1 LDRPSTAPQPRVLLA
16 SAPEPGWEGLSCSN
30 TTLFRCFQ
38 RCQEISSQS
47 CRSVWQGS
55 LTGGSVPEARDGN
68 ARHVHV
74 QCCPDLLSK
83 GASHDD
89 VITIFDRGSTKF
101 IACIVNNAL
110 HQQIR
115 SALHTPLDKE
125 PGKELHACVV
135 ISRVGKVGQQ
145 KEQIRAWSVQR
156 L

>member
-1 LDRPSTAPQPRVLLA
+1 V
-16 SAPEPGWEGLSCSN
+16 
-30 TTLFRCFQ
+30 
-38 RCQEISSQS
+38 QS

-55 LTGGSVPEARDGN
+55 LTGGGVPKARDGN

-74 QCCPDLLSK
+74 QRCPDLLDK

-101 IACIVNNAL
+101 VACIVNNAV

-125 PGKELHACVV
+125 PRKELHTCVV